1 MESRAAGPRFMLFG
15 EEWVINLQV
24 HDYLFALKE
33 CDSCSVDPRFEVP
46 PTESFTLALWQG
58 PVIVVY
64 SDWAVVQVHV
74 NMVGV
79 ERRLKRLIYSL
90 FISYWDLRYFSH
102 FCHNILN

>member
-1 MESRAAGPRFMLFG
+1 MESRAAGPRFVLLG

-33 CDSCSVDPRFEVP
+33 CDSCSVDPRLEVP
-46 PTESFTLALWQG
+46 STESLTLTLWQG

-64 SDWAVVQVHV
+64 SDWAIVQVHI

-79 ERRLKRLIYSL
+79 ERRLKRLIHSL
-90 FISYWDLRYFSH
+90 FVSYRDLGYFS
-102 FCHNILN
+102 HNILN

>member
-1 MESRAAGPRFMLFG
+1 MESRAASPRFVLRG

-33 CDSCSVDPRFEVP
+33 CDSCSVDPRLEVP

-64 SDWAVVQVHV
+64 SDWAVVQVHI

-90 FISYWDLRYFSH
+90 FESYRDLGL